1 MALNAP
7 DVTPSVV
14 PSVRAESDANT
25 TTFGGGPGLQEQGQ
39 EIQKISDEAGNI
51 GTFEKIRADQTAVEG
66 ARAQMSQT
74 ILDKL
79 YNPQTGIL
87 KSKGL
92 DSLQAGQTGIND
104 LKKNFNGIVDS
115 LNGDEQKGAASK
127 VAIEMVDNANRQV
140 MAHVDNQMTEY
151 HQTAMDST
159 VQTQSALAALGHGDQ
174 KTVDTS
180 IANVNSATENFI
192 SSQRL
197 DQQSADILRQ
207 KNSDIVYSSTIEGM
221 MKHQTGTQAQEFF
234 DANKDKISPETQ
246 EKLSD
251 ALKENSLTN
260 QSLVLANKYW
270 SGSGQNYT
278 DAYDKTSEIQDPA
291 LQKKTRDELK
301 GLEADKK
308 EKFESSQMDLF
319 QQGMQKIQGAKQ
331 AGGNKPFD
339 AVVGPM
345 LSTELEPSKY
355 DALKKMYSG
364 TTETSTEKWTQFS
377 LMTPDQMKNIS
388 KDDLQTDW
396 LPDMGKKQDAAMKM
410 WQKAQSNSVDANIT
424 HEQNNII
431 KEYAQNVGV
440 AGLGPG
446 RDPAKLKG
454 DNGKAWQSYMDAS
467 QQAILNFEATK
478 LGGTRKATE
487 EETKSIMD
495 GVQMKMIG
503 QKSFLGLLPYGG
515 KQVYESQYS
524 TPFEEIPDKAKADLS
539 LFAKQAGITATPQQI
554 QRAYYSY
561 QKKDVNGV
569 RKAFQ

>member
-1 MALNAP
+1 MAITAP

-14 PSVRAESDANT
+14 PGIRVDSNANP
-25 TTFGGGPGLQEQGQ
+25 TTFGGGPGIEEAGQ
-39 EIQKISDEAGNI
+39 NIQRVADDAGNI
-51 GTFEKIRADQTAVEG
+51 GAFEKIRADQTAVEG

-74 ILDKL
+74 LLDKL
-79 YNPQTGIL
+79 YNPQSGIL

-92 DSLQAGQTGIND
+92 DALQAGQTGITD
-104 LKKNFNGIVDS
+104 LKKNFNDIVNG

-127 VAIEMVDNANRQV
+127 VAIDMVDNANRQV
-140 MAHVDNQMTEY
+140 MAHTDNQMTEY

-159 VQTQSALAALGHGDQ
+159 VQSQSALAALGHGDQ
-174 KTVDTS
+174 KTVDS
-180 IANVNSATENFI
+180 AIQNVNQATEGFI
-192 SSQRL
+192 ASQRL

-207 KNSDIVYSSTIEGM
+207 KNSDMVYSSTIEGM
-221 MKHQTGTQAQEFF
+221 MKHSTGTEAQAFF

-270 SGSGQNYT
+270 AGTGQSFT
-278 DAYDKTSEIQDPA
+278 DAYNKTSEIQDPA

-319 QQGMQKIQGAKQ
+319 QQGMNKIQNAKQ
-331 AGGNKPFD
+331 NGGNQPFD
-339 AVVGPM
+339 TVVGPM
-345 LSTELEPSKY
+345 LSTQLEPAKY

-396 LPDMGKKQDAAMKM
+396 LPDMGNKQDAAMKM
-410 WQKAQSNSVDANIT
+410 WQKAQSNNVDANIT
-424 HEQNNII
+424 HDQNSII
-431 KEYAQNVGV
+431 KEYAQNMGV

-454 DNGKAWQSYMDAS
+454 DNGKAWLNYMNAS

-487 EETKSIMD
+487 EETKSVMD

-503 QKSFLGLLPYGG
+503 QKSFLGLPYGG
-515 KQVYESQYS
+515 KSVYESQYS
-524 TPFEEIPDKAKADLS
+524 TPYEEIPDNAKSDLS
-539 LFAKQAGITATPQQI
+539 TFAKRLGVNATPQQI

-561 QKKDVNGV
+561 EKKDVPGI